1 MAITQRKRERGH
13 IQSFGLILSFSQKR
27 VAQLGMRQMGC
38 RGIGRRYSMRIAIDA
53 MGGDHA
59 PQAVFEGVKL
69 VLPELNKD
77 VELVLYGDETTIK
90 DGLSALGVTD
100 KRVSIVATTEVVGCD
115 EQPTLAIR
123 KKKDSSMVRAV
134 EAVAT
139 GEADCVLSAGS
150 TGALLTGATLI
161 IKRLKGVKR
170 PALATVMPTV
180 DSCVLLLDC
189 GANTDCKSDYLVQF
203 GLMGSAYMQRVIG
216 VSNPRVGL
224 LNNGAEEEKGN
235 ELTKEAHQLLKTAP
249 IHFTGNCEGRD
260 VLSGQFDVVV
270 CDGFDGNIVL
280 KGTEGA
286 AELIMGLLKQGLM
299 SSFRT
304 KIGALIC
311 KPAFKQLKKKLD
323 YTEYGGAPLLGVN
336 GGVIKAHGSSNGKSF
351 RSAILQAQKLVA
363 SDVTRLLGEEIAKFD
378 LEGKAAE

>member
-1 MAITQRKRERGH
+1 
-13 IQSFGLILSFSQKR
+13 
-27 VAQLGMRQMGC
+27 
-38 RGIGRRYSMRIAIDA
+38 MRIAIDA

-59 PQAVFEGVKL
+59 PQAVLEGVKL
-69 VLPELNKD
+69 VLPEIKND
-77 VELVLYGDETTIK
+77 VHLALYGDETVIK
-90 DGLSALGVTD
+90 EGLAALGVSD
-100 KRVSIVATTEVVGCD
+100 PRISIVPTSEVIGSD

-134 EAVAT
+134 EAVAS

-170 PALATVMPTV
+170 PALATIMPTV
-180 DSCVLLLDC
+180 DSCMLLLDC

-203 GLMGSAYMQRVIG
+203 ALMGSAYMKSVIG
-216 VSNPRVGL
+216 VDKPRVGL

-235 ELTKEAHQLLKTAP
+235 ELTKETHQLLKTAP

-260 VLSGQFDVVV
+260 VLGGEFDVVV

-286 AELIMGLLKQGLM
+286 AELILSLLKQGLM
-299 SSFRT
+299 SSFRN
-304 KIGALIC
+304 KIGALLA
-311 KPAFKQLKKKLD
+311 KPAFRQLKKKLD

-351 RSAILQAQKLVA
+351 RSAILQGVKLVS
-363 SDVTRLLGEEIAKFD
+363 SDVTRLLGEEIAKYGV
-378 LEGKAAE
+378 EEKAAD

>member
-1 MAITQRKRERGH
+1 
-13 IQSFGLILSFSQKR
+13 
-27 VAQLGMRQMGC
+27 
-38 RGIGRRYSMRIAIDA
+38 MRIAIDA

-77 VELVLYGDETTIK
+77 VELALYGDETIIK
-90 DGLSALGVTD
+90 DGLAALGVND
-100 KRVSIVATTEVVGCD
+100 PRVSIVHTTEVIGCD

-134 EAVAT
+134 EAVAL

-170 PALATVMPTV
+170 PALATMMPTP

-203 GLMGSAYMQRVIG
+203 ALMGSAYMKSVVG
-216 VSNPRVGL
+216 VKEPRVGL

-235 ELTKEAHQLLKTAP
+235 ELTKETHQLLKTAP
-249 IHFTGNCEGRD
+249 VHFTGNCEGRD
-260 VLSGQFDVVV
+260 VLGGDFDVVV

-286 AELIMGLLKQGLM
+286 AGLIMDLLKQALM

-304 KIGALIC
+304 KIGAAIC
-311 KPAFKQLKKKLD
+311 KPAFKMLKKKLD

-351 RSAILQAQKLVA
+351 RSAILQGVKLVS
-363 SDVTRLLGEEIAKFD
+363 SDVTHLLGEEIAQ
-378 LEGKAAE
+378 LNLPE

>member
-1 MAITQRKRERGH
+1 
-13 IQSFGLILSFSQKR
+13 
-27 VAQLGMRQMGC
+27 
-38 RGIGRRYSMRIAIDA
+38 MRIAIDA
-53 MGGDHA
+53 MGGDNA
-59 PQAVFEGVKL
+59 PQAVLEGVKL
-69 VLPELNKD
+69 VLPELKGD
-77 VELVLYGDETTIK
+77 VELALYGDEETLK
-90 DGLSALGVTD
+90 SGLAKLNVSD
-100 KRVSIVATTEVVGCD
+100 KRVTINATTEVICCGD
-115 EQPTLAIR
+115 QPTLAIR

-139 GEADCVLSAGS
+139 GAADCVLSAGS

-203 GLMGSAYMQRVIG
+203 ALMGAAYMKRVVG
-216 VSNPRVGL
+216 VENPRVGL

-235 ELTKEAHQLLKTAP
+235 ELTKQTHQLLKTAP
-249 IHFTGNCEGRD
+249 INFTGNCEARD
-260 VLSGQFDVVV
+260 VLGGEFDVVV

-286 AELIMGLLKQGLM
+286 AGLIMGLLKQGLT
-299 SSFRT
+299 SSLRN

-311 KPAFKQLKKKLD
+311 KPAFRLLKKKLD

-336 GGVIKAHGSSNGKSF
+336 GGVIKAHGSSNAKAF
-351 RSAILQAQKLVA
+351 RSAILQAEKLIS
-363 SDVTRLLGEEIAKFD
+363 SDVTRQLGAEIAQYD
-378 LEGKAAE
+378 LEEKSAASAEG

>member
-1 MAITQRKRERGH
+1 ML
-13 IQSFGLILSFSQKR
+13 SFGLILSFSQKR
-27 VAQLGMRQMGC
+27 VAQLGMRQTIC
-38 RGIGRRYSMRIAIDA
+38 RGIGRRYSMKIAIDA

-90 DGLSALGVTD
+90 NGLSALGVTD

-134 EAVAT
+134 EAVAS

-161 IKRLKGVKR
+161 IKRLKGLKR

-216 VSNPRVGL
+216 VNNPRVGL

-286 AELIMGLLKQGLM
+286 AGLIMDLLKQGLM
-299 SSFRT
+299 SSLRT
-304 KIGALIC
+304 KIGALFC

-363 SDVTRLLGEEIAKFD
+363 SDVTRVLGEEIAKFD
-378 LEGKAAE
+378 LEEKAAQ

>member
-1 MAITQRKRERGH
+1 
-13 IQSFGLILSFSQKR
+13 
-27 VAQLGMRQMGC
+27 
-38 RGIGRRYSMRIAIDA
+38 MRIAIDV
-53 MGGDHA
+53 MGGDNA
-59 PQAVFEGVKL
+59 PGAVLEGVKI
-69 VLPELNKD
+69 VLPELKKD
-77 VELVLYGDETTIK
+77 VELALYGDEETIK
-90 DGLSALGVTD
+90 SGLASLGVND
-100 KRVSIVATTEVVGCD
+100 KRVSIVPTTEVVGSH

-134 EAVAT
+134 EAVAN

-170 PALATVMPTV
+170 PALATIMPTV

-203 GLMGSAYMQRVIG
+203 ALMGSAYMKSVIG
-216 VSNPRVGL
+216 VKEPRVGL

-235 ELTKEAHQLLKTAP
+235 ELTKETYQLLKTAP

-260 VLSGQFDVVV
+260 VLGGEFDVVV

-286 AELIMGLLKQGLM
+286 AGLIMDLLKQGLM
-299 SSFRT
+299 SSLRT

-351 RSAILQAQKLVA
+351 RSAILQAEKLV
-363 SDVTRLLGEEIAKFD
+363 SSNVTALLGAEIAQYD
-378 LEGKAAE
+378 VVEPASVQP